1 MRHTGAYYSEAN
13 VTDNTNND
21 RTPEEIGDDVS
32 PVVDFL
38 RRHPPFDRMER
49 DVVRDMVLRLEW
61 VHYPQGSIIADP
73 DRGPASRLF
82 IIHRGRVRGGN
93 PAATNEADR
102 DSWELL
108 PGECFPVGAL
118 LARRPVRTVH
128 EALED
133 TDCLEL
139 ELADFTNLLET
150 STAFNEFCT
159 HRLSTLLSSMQR
171 ELQADAIRGL
181 GQDTSLNIPLGS
193 RLRRSPVVCGA
204 ETSVG
209 EALQSMNAEH
219 VGSIVVTDGSQ
230 RPVGVFTLRDLLA
243 RVSLP
248 GLSLDTRMDAVMTPD
263 PVCLP
268 RSAFAFEAAM
278 LMAQHTI
285 HHVCVVDRGRLV
297 GVISE
302 RDLFSMQRVGL
313 VNLSKAVTRADS
325 VADLARLRP
334 DIHQL
339 VDQFLAQGVRVA
351 QITQMI
357 TMINDQITRR
367 LIELHLRDT
376 DDLPPIQ
383 FSWVAFGSEAR
394 KEQTLKTD
402 QDNGAIF
409 RTPDGMTPDEVRAA
423 LTPVFRRINE
433 ALDQCGYPLCQGN
446 IMASNPDCCLSVEE
460 WQQRFTRWIDQGT
473 PEHLLQASIFFDFR
487 TIDGESDDVE
497 ELRYWLLDRTARNSR
512 FRRQMAANAL
522 QFRPPLGLFRS
533 FRVSSHGEH
542 RNTLDLKLNGVTPFV
557 DTARLFS
564 LAHRLPATNTLARLR
579 SAADARVLD
588 PGDVDAWSDAY
599 DYIQMLRM
607 RINQQQRAAG
617 EPLSNRVDPNAL
629 NDLDRRVLKEAFREA
644 RQLQQ
649 RLESIYQL

>member
-1 MRHTGAYYSEAN
+1 MSDNAN
-13 VTDNTNND
+13 NN
-21 RTPEEIGDDVS
+21 RQTEEIGDEVLN
-32 PVVDFL
+32 VVNFL

-49 DVVRDMVLRLEW
+49 TAVRDMAYRLE
-61 VHYPQGSIIADP
+61 VGRYPAGTTIADP
-73 DRGPASRLF
+73 GDGPAARLF
-82 IIHRGRVRGGN
+82 IVLSGRVRGGN
-93 PAATNEADR
+93 PAQTHEEGG

-128 EALED
+128 EAVDE
-133 TDCLEL
+133 TECLEL
-139 ELADFTNLLET
+139 EWSDFTELLET
-150 STAFNEFCT
+150 SSAFNDFCT
-159 HRLSTLLSSMQR
+159 HRLSTLLNTMKR
-171 ELQADAIRGL
+171 EVQADAIRGL
-181 GQDTSLNIPLGS
+181 GEDTSLNIPLGA
-193 RLRRSPVVCGA
+193 RLRRAPVTCRVD
-204 ETSVG
+204 TPVRQ
-209 EALQSMNAEH
+209 ALESMNSEH
-219 VGSIVVTDGSQ
+219 VGSIVVTDGGH

-243 RVSLP
+243 RLSLP
-248 GLSLDTRMDAVMTPD
+248 ERSLDTRIDEVMTPD

-278 LMAQHTI
+278 LMAQHAI
-285 HHVCVVDRGRLV
+285 HHVCLVDRGRLV

-313 VNLSKAVTRADS
+313 VNLSKTVARAES
-325 VADLARLRP
+325 VGELARLRP

-339 VDQFLAQGVRVA
+339 VDQMLAQGVRVA

-367 LIELHLRDT
+367 LIELHLREAA
-376 DDLPPIQ
+376 DLPEVQ

-394 KEQTLKTD
+394 QEQTLKTD

-409 RTPDGMTPDEVRAA
+409 RTPEDMTPDQVREA

-446 IMASNPDCCLSVEE
+446 IMASNPECCLSFEE
-460 WQQRFTRWIDQGT
+460 WQQRFTRWIEQGT

-487 TIDGESDDVE
+487 TIAGNAEDVE

-522 QFRPPLGLFRS
+522 QLRPPLGVFRS
-533 FRVSSHGEH
+533 FRVDSRGEY
-542 RNTLDLKLNGVTPFV
+542 RNTLNLKLNGVTPFV

-564 LAHRLPATNTLARLR
+564 LAHRLPATNTLSRLR
-579 SAADARVLD
+579 LAADARVVD

-607 RINQQQRAAG
+607 RINQEQRAAG
-617 EPLSNRVDPNAL
+617 EPLSNRVDPSAL